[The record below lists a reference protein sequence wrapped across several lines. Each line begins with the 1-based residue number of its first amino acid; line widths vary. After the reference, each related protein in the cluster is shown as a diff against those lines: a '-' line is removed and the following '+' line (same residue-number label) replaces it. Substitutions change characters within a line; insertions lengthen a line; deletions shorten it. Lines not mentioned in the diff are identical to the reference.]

1 MARVFPMYSFEV
13 TWCDKINENIQIG
26 DSKMVSELD
35 LHGVRHPDVKR
46 RVENFVLLHKTPMN
60 IITGRSEKMI
70 WLTTNVLKKYRFKY
84 VIYSHNPG
92 MIIVLEGEINAD

>member
-1 MARVFPMYSFEV
+1 M
-13 TWCDKINENIQIG
+13 N
-26 DSKMVSELD
+26 ELD
-35 LHGVRHPDVKR
+35 LHGVKHHDVYIK
-46 RVENFVLLHKTPMN
+46 VENFVLSNNTPMN

-92 MIIVLEGEINAD
+92 MIIVLGGEINAD

>member
-1 MARVFPMYSFEV
+1 M
-13 TWCDKINENIQIG
+13 IN
-26 DSKMVSELD
+26 ELD
-35 LHGVRHPDVKR
+35 LHHVRHHDVYIK
-46 RVENFVLLHKTPMN
+46 VENFVLLNNTPMN

-92 MIIVLEGEINAD
+92 MIIVLGGEINAD

>member
-1 MARVFPMYSFEV
+1 M
-13 TWCDKINENIQIG
+13 N
-26 DSKMVSELD
+26 ELD
-35 LHGVRHPDVKR
+35 LHNVRHPDVYIK
-46 RVENFVLLHKTPMN
+46 VENFVLLNNTPMN